1 MAVLAPAGPMAQAI
15 ADIGWAMFIGGA
27 LITLLV
33 MGLLWRA
40 VRGPAQSVR
49 PTRWIIG
56 AGIVFPVIVLTALMV
71 WSQWHARVV
80 MAEAPPDALVI
91 MVTGHK
97 WWWEVR
103 YRHPDGGTDIALA
116 NEIRVPVGRTAWL
129 GLNSA
134 DVIHSVWLPQ
144 LAGKMDTVPGRVNR
158 LVFRVDRAGVYRG
171 QCAEFCGEQHARMGL
186 HLVAMEP
193 AAYARWLRGQS
204 QDARPP
210 ATDLQQRGRAAFLA
224 QRCSA
229 CHTVRGVAAQGR
241 LAPDLTHVAS
251 RVALGAGVLPNGPL
265 ALKEWV
271 THTQVLKPGAYM
283 PSYGQ
288 LDAQT
293 LDAIAAWLGSLE

>member
-40 VRGPAQSVR
+40 VRGPTQSVR

-103 YRHPDGGTDIALA
+103 YQHPDGGTDIALA

-171 QCAEFCGEQHARMGL
+171 QCVWR
-186 HLVAMEP
+186 VAP
-193 AAYARWLRGQS
+193 AARQ
-204 QDARPP
+204 
-210 ATDLQQRGRAAFLA
+210 
-224 QRCSA
+224 
-229 CHTVRGVAAQGR
+229 
-241 LAPDLTHVAS
+241 
-251 RVALGAGVLPNGPL
+251 
-265 ALKEWV
+265 
-271 THTQVLKPGAYM
+271 
-283 PSYGQ
+283 
-288 LDAQT
+288 
-293 LDAIAAWLGSLE
+293 